1 MLDVQMTWADL
12 AVTFSCQQ
20 LLQRFQGALDRHPQL
35 KAHYERIT
43 ALPRVKAFLDE
54 QASAADH

>member
-1 MLDVQMTWADL
+1 MTWADL